1 MKVVMLRL
9 RLLALLLCIGLCLL
23 ALTETQA
30 QAELL
35 PLAYGERVTGE
46 LTPPTLETLY
56 AFAGAQGDM
65 VSIAMNALEG
75 SVDPFLILL
84 DGAQQNV
91 IGVDNEGGGTGANG
105 KGNARLR
112 AVLPSTGV
120 WVIKATTA
128 QKSDAT
134 RGTFELTLMLENPAP
149 TPSASA
155 NAPIIAPYE
164 AGLIYRADLNDTTP
178 FHLYRVQAT
187 KDTVLALALEVEG
200 DLQAGLYLYDPTFES
215 RLATAELGQPLN
227 AVIPADGVYF
237 LVVGRIAAQG
247 AGAFTLRE
255 LNPEGA
261 ASISPGQTV
270 RGQISAERPAR
281 TYPLSGA
288 AGQPIRVQ
296 MRRLSGDL
304 LPLVYIVAT
313 ESGSVVAQSAP
324 SATGDGSSA
333 ELSLTLAADGVY
345 AIVATRE
352 GQASGLT
359 TGDYLLAVTT
369 AETAGVAAAGA
380 TEIIP
385 DALRDYAPFAYG
397 EEFRGA
403 IDADN
408 VGAAFRFYG
417 TQGDEIEVTLEA
429 GRGLDPLLILQSDVG
444 DTLAQSEPG
453 AGDAV
458 ALSFT
463 LPRTGWYGILATREG
478 INSGSSSGD
487 FTLRLT
493 LRSATATPTPDDRP
507 ALGTLL
513 VGGQTLSG
521 DLTSRL
527 AALYRLEVTAN
538 ATARLDVVADGEVM
552 TLLADENFVQIAVAY
567 GSLRETALPRAGTYY
582 VLVVRRFGPNDPAGR
597 PFSVVLGGGLV
608 PPTIAPTAPPAVLG
622 YGQQVSGRLTNE
634 AYAVRYVLYAR
645 AGESARVAMNAAA
658 GSALNPMVAL
668 LDASGNLLIVNDDA
682 APGLTDA
689 LFIYDFAADGT
700 YTILA
705 TRSGEATGTTS
716 GAFTLRVDL
725 PQPTPTPAPT
735 TENADSGIPQLVY
748 GSRVSGSIKAAPF
761 VVYYRFAGT
770 AGDVVTIQM
779 GHGAG
784 SGLDPALYLYYYDAG
799 GNRVAVAFND
809 NQSAGTLNAA
819 IERFTLPQT
828 GEYLI
833 IATRAGVAQGA
844 TTGSF
849 VLVLA
854 KDN

>member
-1 MKVVMLRL
+1 MLRL
-9 RLLALLLCIGLCLL
+9 RLLVLLICVGLCLPSL
-23 ALTETQA
+23 PTMHA

-91 IGVDNEGGGTGANG
+91 VGVDNEGGGTGANG

-134 RGTFELTLMLENPAP
+134 RGTFELTLTLENPAP
-149 TPSASA
+149 TPSSSA
-155 NAPIIAPYE
+155 DAPIIAPYE
-164 AGLIYRADLNDTTP
+164 PGVAYRADLNDTTP
-178 FHLYRVQAT
+178 FHVYRVQAA

-227 AVIPADGVYF
+227 AVILADGTYF
-237 LVVGRIAAQG
+237 LVVARIATRG
-247 AGAFTLRE
+247 VGAFTLRE
-255 LNPEGA
+255 LNPESA
-261 ASISPGQTV
+261 ASLSPGQTV
-270 RGQISAERPAR
+270 RGQITAERPAR
-281 TYPLSGA
+281 TYPLTGA

-304 LPLVYIVAT
+304 LPLVYIVET
-313 ESGSVVAQSAP
+313 ETGNVIAESAP
-324 SATGDGSSA
+324 TATGEAGIA

-352 GQASGLT
+352 GQAGGQT
-359 TGDYLLAVTT
+359 TGNYLLTVTVPDAT
-369 AETAGVAAAGA
+369 GA
-380 TEIIP
+380 TTTGSTVVVP
-385 DALRDYAPFAYG
+385 DALRDYATFAYG
-397 EEFRGA
+397 DEFSGA
-403 IDADN
+403 IDSVN
-408 VGAAFRFYG
+408 VGYAFRFYG
-417 TQGDEIEVTLEA
+417 TQGDEIELTLEA
-429 GRGLDPLLILQSDVG
+429 ERGLSPLLLLQSNVG
-444 DTLAQSEPG
+444 DTLAQSEPSTRG
-453 AGDAV
+453 AV
-458 ALSFT
+458 TLPYT
-463 LPRTGWYGILATREG
+463 LPRTGWYGVLATREG
-478 INSGSSSGD
+478 INSGTSSGD

-493 LRSATATPTPDDRP
+493 LRSATPTPAPDERP
-507 ALGTLL
+507 ALGMLL
-513 VGGQTLSG
+513 VAGQTLVG
-521 DLTSRL
+521 DLTTRV
-527 AALYRLEVTAN
+527 AALYRLEVSAN
-538 ATARLDVVADGEVM
+538 ATARLDVVAEGEVM
-552 TLLADENFVQIAVAY
+552 TLLADENFSQIAVAY

-582 VLVVRRFGPNDPAGR
+582 VLVTRRFGPNDPAGL
-597 PFSVVLGGGLV
+597 PFSIVLGGGLV
-608 PPTIAPTAPPAVLG
+608 PPTVAPTVPPAVLG
-622 YGQQVSGRLTNE
+622 YGQEVNGRLTNVE
-634 AYAVRYVLYAR
+634 YAVRYVLYAR
-645 AGESARVAMNAAA
+645 AGETARVAMNAAA
-658 GSALNPMVAL
+658 GSTLNPMVAL
-668 LDASGNLLIVNDDA
+668 LDANGNLLIVNDDA

-689 LFIYDFAADGT
+689 LFVYDFAADGT

-735 TENADSGIPQLVY
+735 TEDAASGIPQLAY
-748 GSRVSGSIKAAPF
+748 GSRVSGSIEAAPF

-770 AGDVVTIQM
+770 AGDVVTVQM

-784 SGLDPALYLYYYDAG
+784 SDLDPALYLYLYDAG
-799 GNRVAVAFND
+799 GERVPVAFND
-809 NQSAGTLNAA
+809 NQFAGTRNAA
-819 IERFTLPQT
+819 IERFALPQT

-833 IATRAGVAQGA
+833 IATRAGVAQGT

-854 KDN
+854 KDS